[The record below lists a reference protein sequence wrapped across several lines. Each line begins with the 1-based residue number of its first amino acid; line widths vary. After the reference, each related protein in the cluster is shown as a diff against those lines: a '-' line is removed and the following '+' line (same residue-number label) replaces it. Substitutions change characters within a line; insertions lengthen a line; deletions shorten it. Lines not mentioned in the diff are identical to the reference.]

1 MSPRLLIVLL
11 AFFSFGIAFAE
22 DQPRQTEHSSA
33 TIVKPPAFTVPS
45 SGNSPAT
52 YNFADSSKRLQVLDP
67 SLLGRN
73 LGPNADATCFTMR
86 TYMVKRDDR
95 DSDTVH
101 PGGYTTCQ
109 PSPRFD
115 VKITRKPVEP
125 VLAW

>member
-1 MSPRLLIVLL
+1 MSLPRLLIVLL
-11 AFFSFGIAFAE
+11 AFFSIAFAE
-22 DQPRQTEHSSA
+22 DQPRKTEHSSA

-52 YNFADSSKRLQVLDP
+52 YNFVDSSKRLQILDP
-67 SLLGRN
+67 SLLG
-73 LGPNADATCFTMR
+73 PNPDATCFTMR

-101 PGGYTTCQ
+101 PVGYTTCQ

-125 VLAW
+125 VLVW